1 MTIDI
6 DKMKQKYQELVRSLL
21 DWITVKIN
29 WLDADV
35 PRESALLQ
43 KSMNE
48 FKALRTV
55 EKPKKYVE
63 FVFEY

>member
-1 MTIDI
+1 MIDI
-6 DKMKQKYQELVRSLL
+6 DKMKERYTGMVKRLL
-21 DWITVKIN
+21 DWITSKIH

-35 PRESALLQ
+35 PKEHSLLQ

-55 EKPKKYVE
+55 EKPEK
-63 FVFEY
+63 